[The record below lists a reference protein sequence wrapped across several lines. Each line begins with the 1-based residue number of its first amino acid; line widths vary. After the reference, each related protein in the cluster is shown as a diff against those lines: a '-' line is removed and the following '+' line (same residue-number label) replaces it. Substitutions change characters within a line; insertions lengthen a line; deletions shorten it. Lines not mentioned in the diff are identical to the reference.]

1 MRGFDCTWESCVLLC
16 MYKHRHAHMLA
27 WAAPGVRSPI
37 VLSYMSTIQ
46 MDKDIFMGS
55 LLYFSSDYF
64 SVYN

>member
-1 MRGFDCTWESCVLLC
+1 
-16 MYKHRHAHMLA
+16 MLA
-27 WAAPGVRSPI
+27 WAAPGVISPI
-37 VLSYMSTIQ
+37 VLSYMSNIQ